1 MLINIDK
8 KTNLLVDIGDREPTP
23 ELIEELRKKMRVGKM
38 LPTIDMSSFTKKS
51 SLIVYGRI
59 NRKSENS
66 PGEQPGDT

>member
-8 KTNLLVDIGDREPTP
+8 KTNLLVEIGEKEPTQQ
-23 ELIEELRKKMRVGKM
+23 LIQELRERYRVGRM

-51 SLIVYGRI
+51 SLIVYGRT

-66 PGEQPGDT
+66 TGEQFGDT